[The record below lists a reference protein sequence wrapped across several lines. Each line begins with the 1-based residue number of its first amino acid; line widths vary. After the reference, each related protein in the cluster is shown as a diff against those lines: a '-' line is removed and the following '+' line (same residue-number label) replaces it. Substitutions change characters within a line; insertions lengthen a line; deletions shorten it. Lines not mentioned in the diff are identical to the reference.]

1 MNKILCAM
9 SGGVDSAAAALL
21 LKKDGYDVTGATMLL
36 ADNEN
41 DARDAARICDLIGI
55 PHLTIDAK
63 SDFQKYVKSDFCCEY
78 LKGNTPNPCIVCNKY
93 IKFGVFLDYALAN
106 GFDGIATGHYVR
118 KSELDRRILIKCA
131 SDEKKDQ
138 SYMLWQLSEDQIERS
153 LFPLGE
159 MTKPEIREI
168 AAAHGFFNSDRKDSQ
183 DICFVPD
190 GEYAAFVKENTDWS
204 PIPGDFLDAHGN
216 VIGHHK
222 DQLYYTIGQRKGLGM
237 GFGEPMYVLSKNAE
251 KNTVTLGRNEELFR
265 AEVDIRDTNFIIPPS
280 EDTPY
285 YVKIRYAHKAAPAR
299 VYMLDGGRVKIVFDT
314 PQRAPAA
321 GQSAV
326 IYKDS
331 LLIGGGFII

>member
-1 MNKILCAM
+1 M

-21 LKKDGYDVTGATMLL
+21 LKKEGYDVTGATMLL

-41 DARDAARICDLIGI
+41 DARDAARICELIGI

-63 SDFQKYVKSDFCCEY
+63 SDFQRYVKSDFCREY
-78 LKGNTPNPCIVCNKY
+78 LNGNTPNPCIVCNKY
-93 IKFGVFLDYALAN
+93 IKFGVFLDYAVGN

-118 KSELDRRILIKCA
+118 KAAIDGHVLIKCA
-131 SDEKKDQ
+131 SDAKKDQ
-138 SYMLWQLSEDQIERS
+138 SYMLWQLGEDQIARS

-168 AAAHGFFNSDRKDSQ
+168 AASHGFFNSDRKDSQ

-190 GEYAAFVKENTDWS
+190 GEYAEFVKENTDWA
-204 PIPGDFLDAHGN
+204 PKTGDFLDVRGN

-251 KNTVTLGRNEELFR
+251 KNTVTLGRNDELFK
-265 AEVDIRDTNFIIPPS
+265 AEVEIRDTNFIIQPMPDS
-280 EDTPY
+280 IYD
-285 YVKIRYAHKAAPAR
+285 VKIRYAHKAASAR
-299 VYMLDGGRVKIVFDT
+299 VHLLDDGRARIVFDE